1 MSKYN
6 LANKYDRAKIL
17 TDVQKL
23 IERGEKAERE
33 GRDAFGTELR
43 ALKPPQSGQQLR
55 FAFVC
60 IGYFA
65 CEYGISKYEAEW
77 EYFKNRVNH
86 DLFYKTKQNK
96 RGEDIPYVRHM
107 DELDMG
113 ELALAI
119 TRWRNYCSYEYQ
131 IYIPDSTDYAFMLY
145 AERTIEENKEFL

>member
-1 MSKYN
+1 MKYN
-6 LANKYDRAKIL
+6 LASRYDRAKIL
-17 TDVQKL
+17 EDCKRL

-33 GRDAFGTELR
+33 GKNAFGAELK

-65 CEYGISKYEAEW
+65 AEYGVSKYEAEW
-77 EYFKNRVNH
+77 DYFKDRVNH
-86 DLFYKTKQNK
+86 EMFYKTKLNK
-96 RGEDIPYVRHM
+96 NGEPIKYVRHM

-119 TRWRNYCSYEYQ
+119 TRWRNFCSFEYN
-131 IYIPDSTDYAFMLY
+131 IYIPDANDYAFMLH
-145 AERTIEENKEFL
+145 AEKVIEENKEYL

>member
-1 MSKYN
+1 MHYN
-6 LANKYDRAKIL
+6 LVSKHDRAKL
-17 TDVQKL
+17 LEDAKKL
-23 IERGEKAERE
+23 IARGEKAESE
-33 GRDAFGTELR
+33 GKTALGAELK

-65 CEYGISKYEAEW
+65 AEYGVSKYEAEW

-86 DLFYKTKQNK
+86 DIFYKTKVNK
-96 RGEDIPYVRHM
+96 RGEPIPYVRHM

-119 TRWRNYCSYEYQ
+119 TKWRNFCSFEYG
-131 IYIPDSTDYAFMLY
+131 IYIPDSSDYAFMLH
-145 AERTIEENKEFL
+145 ATKVIEENKEFL

>member
-1 MSKYN
+1 MKYN
-6 LANKYDRAKIL
+6 LISRYDRAKLFEDVRKIL
-17 TDVQKL
+17 
-23 IERGEKAERE
+23 ERGEKAEKE
-33 GRDAFGTELR
+33 GKSAVGAALK

-86 DLFYKTKQNK
+86 DLFYKMKQNR
-96 RGEDIPYVRHM
+96 RGETIQYVRHM

-113 ELALAI
+113 ELSLAI
-119 TRWRNYCSYEYQ
+119 TRWRNFCSFEYQ
-131 IYIPDSTDYAFMLY
+131 IYIPDSSDYAFMLH
-145 AERTIEENKEFL
+145 AEKVIEENREFL

>member
-1 MSKYN
+1 MKYN
-6 LANKYDRAKIL
+6 LVSKYDRAKMLDDCRRI
-17 TDVQKL
+17 

-33 GRDAFGTELR
+33 GKAAFGAELK

-65 CEYGISKYEAEW
+65 AEYGISKYEAEW

-86 DLFYKTKQNK
+86 DIFYKKKFNK
-96 RGEDIPYVRHM
+96 KGEPIMYARHM

-113 ELALAI
+113 ELSMAI
-119 TRWRNYCSYEYQ
+119 TRWRNFCAFEYE
-131 IYIPDSTDYAFMLY
+131 IYIPDSSDYAFMLH
-145 AERTIEENKEFL
+145 AEKVIEQNKEFI